1 MNFYQSRTFPSLA
14 PGTAGRA
21 SLQWLCKAACLD
33 AQLNE
38 LEVTLIS
45 DGHSTFHKEG
55 EDIVNHWNK
64 YLHDEGIQ
72 VITTA
77 DFIKKN

>member
-1 MNFYQSRTFPSLA
+1 M
-14 PGTAGRA
+14 
-21 SLQWLCKAACLD
+21 LQKNNITSVVVTGLVSNGCVKAACLD

-38 LEVTLIS
+38 LEVTLIG

-55 EDIVNHWNK
+55 EDMVNHWNK
-64 YLHDEGIQ
+64 YLNDEGIQ

-77 DFIKKN
+77 DFLKKN

>member
-1 MNFYQSRTFPSLA
+1 MVVTGLVSN
-14 PGTAGRA
+14 G
-21 SLQWLCKAACLD
+21 CVKAACLD

-45 DGHSTFHKEG
+45 DGHSAFHKEG
-55 EDIVNHWNK
+55 EDMVNHWNK
-64 YLHDEGIQ
+64 YLNDEGIQ

-77 DFIKKN
+77 DFLKKN